1 MKLGDITEIVLGE
14 AMEFGDW
21 NIAMERSTI
30 FKNGKPTI
38 NGPFSMAIINNHR
51 VKQNTTRTTERY
63 DLSRRYTTYYLP
75 DISRAYFTP
84 PS

>member
-30 FKNGKPTI
+30 LIGK
-38 NGPFSMAIINNHR
+38 
-51 VKQNTTRTTERY
+51 Q
-63 DLSRRYTTYYLP
+63 L
-75 DISRAYFTP
+75 
-84 PS
+84 